1 MDSMVAP
8 EADTVTGSV
17 PSDGLWVSYFPSG
30 RAYLESDASEPP
42 VFIVHKYQRGHFL
55 REVS

>member
-1 MDSMVAP
+1 MVAP
-8 EADTVTGSV
+8 EADTVTGSI

-30 RAYLESDASEPP
+30 RAYLESEASEPP

-55 REVS
+55 REVF